1 MNIQNI
7 NQLNQYSS
15 VEDRRVSQPAITQQ
29 DAVAALPAANTKL
42 PAVQPPSSAQ
52 LEKAVSHINQVLR
65 QANRNLAF
73 SVDGETKRVIVK
85 VIDTETGELIRQLPS
100 EETLAISRA
109 IGVVQKGLLLKQTG

>member
-29 DAVAALPAANTKL
+29 DAVAALSAANITP